1 MYDSKHCITLNHSIQ
16 NLHPSRL
23 SRTAWLLHLS
33 YSFDFNCLQKYH
45 CTNLFLR
52 KFNWNS
58 KSTAWTA
65 LRQLNGR
72 RNYILSCT
80 KYIPWCK
87 HFNFTNCLIHK
98 DQIKKKKHCTISSG
112 FLCLLPLEVPLLIG
126 FLLLWKELCRESI
139 TEASG
144 HLPLLSVGSKLLG
157 PHVYMT
163 NFRTC

>member
-1 MYDSKHCITLNHSIQ
+1 MENRHQTWLKQPAPIQKRQRNSQSLASTLMLQPYNLTLYNFHLSLTTFWYRQPLSPLGSWWNHRSWSLTLQQHKKFHSGLCKGIGYIHADTAVYDSKHCITLNHSIQ

-72 RNYILSCT
+72 RN
-80 KYIPWCK
+80 
-87 HFNFTNCLIHK
+87 
-98 DQIKKKKHCTISSG
+98 
-112 FLCLLPLEVPLLIG
+112 
-126 FLLLWKELCRESI
+126 
-139 TEASG
+139 
-144 HLPLLSVGSKLLG
+144 
-157 PHVYMT
+157 
-163 NFRTC
+163 